1 MLWYC
6 KHISFSA
13 ARLLLLLFSQ
23 RRGLSILRRL
33 VALRRVITGE
43 FSTFSD
49 RTNYRHC
56 QLVSST
62 CDHCR
67 SPIIII
73 IIIIAIIIVIFI
85 SFLFILNITLLV
97 VVVVTPIYLA
107 LSTITTLQ
115 VIPTATLITSTPP
128 GVT

>member
-62 CDHCR
+62 CDHRR
-67 SPIIII
+67 SP

-85 SFLFILNITLLV
+85 SFLFIFNITLLV

-107 LSTITTLQ
+107 LSIITTLQ